1 MKKRLIALGLAGMM
15 MLGMLAGCGGGD
27 NTSGG
32 DAAGSSDGDTSA
44 PDAGASNDTPESG
57 GKLKVAIS
65 MALRDQF
72 LSSLETATVEAAEA
86 AGNVDL
92 KTFDANND
100 ISTQLGHVQTCA
112 AGGYDAIIVNL
123 VNTDSA
129 KEIVDLAGDMKVVF
143 VNRLPTDESVLK
155 DNVMYCGSRESDAG
169 TMQGEYLAKY
179 FKDQGKTEANGIM
192 IMGTLGLSHTVART
206 DSAKQ
211 ALEEG
216 GINVNW
222 VFEDTADFD
231 RAKAMDKMTQVL
243 GDSSKGFDFIVCNAD
258 DMALGCI
265 EAIKATNGT
274 VDIPIVGIDGGATG
288 CKAVQ
293 DGDMAFTVFQNPVGQ
308 GEGAIKCITAMCNGQ
323 TVDGAD
329 GNILWIPFEPI
340 TKDNVSDYYSG

>member
-1 MKKRLIALGLAGMM
+1 MKKKLIAMGLAGMM
-15 MLGMLAGCGGGD
+15 LLGSLAGCGGG
-27 NTSGG
+27 G
-32 DAAGSSDGDTSA
+32 DTPPADTKTPDTGSSADSNPAADKGNSGD
-44 PDAGASNDTPESG
+44 
-57 GKLKVAIS
+57 KLKVAIS
-65 MALRDQF
+65 MACRDQF
-72 LSSLETATVEAAEA
+72 LSTLETATVEAAKE

-92 KTFDANND
+92 TTFDANND
-100 ISTQLGHVQTCA
+100 ISAQLGHVQTCA
-112 AGGYDAIIVNL
+112 AGGYDAVIVNL

-129 KEIVDLAGDMKVVF
+129 PEIVDLAGDMKVVF
-143 VNRLPTDESVLK
+143 VNRLPSDESVLK

-206 DSAKQ
+206 DYAKK
-211 ALEEG
+211 ALEDG
-216 GINVNW
+216 GIKVNW

-243 GDSSKGFDFIVCNAD
+243 GDANKKFDFIVCNAD

-265 EAIKATNGT
+265 EAIKAASGEVT
-274 VDIPIVGIDGGATG
+274 VPIVGIDGGATG
-288 CKAVQ
+288 CKAIQ

-308 GEGAIKCITAMCNGQ
+308 GEGAITCIEAMCKGEP
-323 TVDGAD
+323 VDGAD